1 MNKQDLIEHI
11 ARQADISKVAA
22 GRALNAVIGA
32 VGTTLKKG
40 GSVTITGFGTF
51 AAQKRGARM
60 GRNLQ
65 TGAALRIPATKVI
78 KFRAGAPLKRHVRG
92 K

>member
-11 ARQADISKVAA
+11 AKQADISKAAA

-40 GSVTITGFGTF
+40 GSVTINGFGTF
-51 AAQKRGARM
+51 AATKRAARI
-60 GRNLQ
+60 GRNPQ
-65 TGAALRIPATKVI
+65 TGQAIRIPASKVM
-78 KFRAGAPLKRHVRG
+78 KFRAGAALKRHVRG
-92 K
+92 R